1 MKIFTII
8 VLILFAATSVFA
20 QTTEKKSKKQLKAE
34 QKALKIQLIKD
45 LVDNKTFIFKATSVI
60 PKNEKTRSLT
70 TDFGIEVKN
79 DSVFS
84 YMPYFGNT
92 YSRDYTSFKDSP
104 LGFMQPFESY
114 KKTKTR
120 SGYDVDIR
128 VDNNHDII
136 DLAFHISKNGN
147 ASLTASSINRQAISY
162 MGEILAPATKEK

>member
-1 MKIFTII
+1 MKILT
-8 VLILFAATSVFA
+8 LSILMIFSVSVIYA
-20 QTTEKKSKKQLKAE
+20 QDTEKKSKKQLKAE
-34 QKALKIQLIKD
+34 QKAQKAQQLKEM
-45 LVDNKTFIFKATSVI
+45 VDNKTFIFKATSVI

-104 LGFMQPFESY
+104 MGFMQPFESY

-120 SGYDVDIR
+120 KGYDVDIR

-136 DLAFHISKNGN
+136 DLAFHISKNGT
-147 ASLTASSINRQAISY
+147 ASLSASSINRQAISY
-162 MGEILAPATKEK
+162 MGEILAPKPKEE

>member
-1 MKIFTII
+1 MRILTIT
-8 VLILFAATSVFA
+8 VLILFSVTSVFA
-20 QTTEKKSKKQLKAE
+20 QSTEKKSKKQIKAE
-34 QKALKIQLIKD
+34 QKALKIQQIKD
-45 LVDNKTFIFKATSVI
+45 LVESKTFIFRATSVI

-70 TDFGIEVKN
+70 SEFGIEVKN

-104 LGFMQPFESY
+104 MGFIKPFESY
-114 KKTKTR
+114 KKTKTK

-128 VDNNHDII
+128 VDNDHDVI
-136 DLAFHISKNGN
+136 DLAFHISKNGT

-162 MGEILAPATKEK
+162 MGEILTPAPKEE

>member
-1 MKIFTII
+1 MKIFTFI
-8 VLILFAATSVFA
+8 VLILFSVTSVFA

-34 QKALKIQLIKD
+34 QKALKAQQLKEMFE
-45 LVDNKTFIFKATSVI
+45 NKTFVFKATSVI

-104 LGFMQPFESY
+104 MGFMQPFESY

-120 SGYDVDIR
+120 RGYDVDIR

-136 DLAFHISKNGN
+136 DLAFHISKNGT
-147 ASLTASSINRQAISY
+147 ASLSASSINRQAISY
-162 MGEILAPATKEK
+162 MGEILAPAQKEE

>member
-8 VLILFAATSVFA
+8 ILILFAATSVFA

>member
-1 MKIFTII
+1 MKTFTLTILMIFSVI
-8 VLILFAATSVFA
+8 LIFA
-20 QTTEKKSKKQLKAE
+20 QTTEKKSKRQIKAE
-34 QKALKIQLIKD
+34 EKALKTQHLKE
-45 LVDNKTFIFKATSVI
+45 LVDNKTFVFKATSVI

-104 LGFMQPFESY
+104 MGFMQPIDSY
-114 KKTKTR
+114 KKAKTR

-128 VDNNHDII
+128 ITNNHDVI
-136 DLAFHISKNGN
+136 DLAFHFSRSGN

-162 MGEILAPATKEK
+162 MGEILAPAPKEE

>member
-136 DLAFHISKNGN
+136 DLAFHISKNGT